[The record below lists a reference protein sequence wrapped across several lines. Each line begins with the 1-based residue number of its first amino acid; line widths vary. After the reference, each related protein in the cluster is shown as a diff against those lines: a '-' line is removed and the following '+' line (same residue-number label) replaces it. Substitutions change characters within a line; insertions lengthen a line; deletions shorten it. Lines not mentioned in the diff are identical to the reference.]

1 MTRAYRVEM
10 TAQAPNGTCARGVW
24 VVDAESL
31 EDAEAKG
38 QRSAMM
44 GGWVPL
50 QVHWVETTEEN
61 DARVATRQSSEEP
74 KP

>member
-1 MTRAYRVEM
+1 M

-24 VVDAESL
+24 VIDAGSL
-31 EDAEAKG
+31 EEAEAHG
-38 QRSAMM
+38 RVSAMR

-61 DARVATRQSSEEP
+61 DARIAREKSDAQ
-74 KP
+74 